1 VTRPGLRETL
11 GVWLLFGLVG
21 LATVVTYTRLEP
33 EEIYHTSM
41 GGLAGGLGRA
51 LVFLNYPV
59 VLAALAT
66 LPVSLDRLGP
76 RPAWI
81 VHSAVSIA
89 LCALVVTPG
98 TVDKNDLDAKLVN
111 ALPAAG
117 VAIALGLSLLAL
129 RRGGLGY
136 FAPRLR
142 GDRVRLA
149 LAAVLIVPAIPWLF
163 AELGFY
169 APWPFYADELTPEPG
184 HPDLRAVHLGLH
196 HGMDGVLLT
205 LTALGLSRVLPQ
217 LRSDRL
223 KHVSTAYLSILLV
236 YGLANAAEDFWLE
249 QVVKRGWTEQ
259 TLPTVTQPS
268 LSAAW
273 AVLLALAAGIYF
285 SWRAFA
291 LRPEEPRPS
300 ANR

>member
-1 VTRPGLRETL
+1 MTRPGLREAL

-33 EEIYHTSM
+33 EEIYHTSV
-41 GGLAGGLGRA
+41 GGLTGGLGRT

-66 LPVSLDRLGP
+66 LAVSLDRLGP

-81 VHSAVSIA
+81 AVAAVSVA
-89 LCALVVTPG
+89 LCAVVVTPD
-98 TVDKNDLDAKLVN
+98 TVDKDDLDAKLVN
-111 ALPAAG
+111 AVPATG
-117 VAIALGLSLLAL
+117 VAIAFGLSLLAL
-129 RRGGLGY
+129 RKGGLGY

-149 LAAVLIVPAIPWLF
+149 LAAVLLVLAIPWLF

-169 APWPFYADELTPEPG
+169 APWPFHADALSPEPG
-184 HPDLRAVHLGLH
+184 DPTLRAVHLGRH
-196 HGMDGVLLT
+196 HGTDGVLLT
-205 LTALGLSRVLPQ
+205 FTVLGLSRVLPQ
-217 LRSDRL
+217 FRNDRL
-223 KHVSTAYLSILLV
+223 RHFSAAYLSVLLV
-236 YGLANAAEDFWLE
+236 YALANTAQDFWLE

-268 LSAAW
+268 LSVAW
-273 AVLLALAAGIYF
+273 AVLLALAAAVYF
-285 SWRAFA
+285 SWRAW
-291 LRPEEPRPS
+291 EPF
-300 ANR
+300 

>member
-1 VTRPGLRETL
+1 VIRPGLRETL

-33 EEIYHTSM
+33 EAIYHTSV

-66 LPVSLDRLGP
+66 LPVALDRLGTA
-76 RPAWI
+76 RVWVALA
-81 VHSAVSIA
+81 AVSVA
-89 LCALVVTPG
+89 LCAVVVTPD
-98 TVDKNDLDAKLVN
+98 TVDKDDLDAKAVN
-111 ALPAAG
+111 VLPAAG
-117 VAIALGLSLLAL
+117 VAIAFGLSLLAL

-136 FAPRLR
+136 FARHLR
-142 GDRVRLA
+142 GDRARLA
-149 LAAVLIVPAIPWLF
+149 VAAVLLVLAIPWFF

-169 APWPFYADELTPEPG
+169 APWPFHTDELSPEPG
-184 HPDLRAVHLGLH
+184 DPTLRAVHLGRH

-205 LTALGLSRVLPQ
+205 YTVLGISRVLPQ
-217 LRSDRL
+217 FQNDRL
-223 KHVSTAYLSILLV
+223 RNLSAAYLSVLLV
-236 YGLANAAEDFWLE
+236 YGLANMAQDFWLE

-285 SWRAFA
+285 SWRAF
-291 LRPEEPRPS
+291 RPEEPRPS
-300 ANR
+300 ADP